1 VSVFSQ
7 IDYLVI
13 GHISRDIVEGD
24 YAPGGT
30 AVYSALAA
38 QALGCRSA
46 VITSVDATYDVKS
59 LLTGVEVHCLPAE
72 KSTVFENIME
82 GTGRKQTIFSV
93 AETIG
98 PNDVPLEW
106 QRAPI
111 VHLGPIAREID
122 PAVIRVFSNSLV
134 GLTPQGWFRHWD
146 DDGRV
151 YSLEW
156 SAASRIAPLASAVI
170 TSLEDLPNPEYLD
183 KFRQHC
189 QILVLTHGKRGCT
202 VYSHDEERYFAA
214 PSVSE
219 VNSTGAGDIFAT
231 AFLIRLLQTSGNLWE
246 AATFANEVAS
256 RSVGEASLGDKM
268 SAIKAYYRSQV

>member
-1 VSVFSQ
+1 MSVFSQ

-13 GHISRDIVEGD
+13 GHISRDIVEGG

-30 AVYSALAA
+30 AIYSALAA

-46 VITSVDATYDVKS
+46 VITSVDDAYDVKS
-59 LLTGVEVHCLPAE
+59 LLTGVDVHCIPAE
-72 KSTVFENIME
+72 KSTVFQNVME
-82 GTGRKQTIFSV
+82 GNARKQAVFSV

-98 PNDVPLEW
+98 PDDVPPEW

-122 PAVIRVFSNSLV
+122 PAVIRLFSNSLV

-146 DDGRV
+146 EDGRV

-156 SAASRIAPLASAVI
+156 SEASTVVPLASAVI

-183 KFRQHC
+183 KFRQQC

-231 AFLIRLLQTSGNLWE
+231 AFLIRLRQTNGNLWE
-246 AATFANEVAS
+246 AATFANNVAS
-256 RSVGEASLGDKM
+256 RSVGENDLRDKM
-268 SAIKAYYRSQV
+268 NAIKAYFGSQI